1 MKPDTRTA
9 MRRLIAQIRAAIPFE
24 DSRPRVCTGA
34 CDACSRA
41 LLDFLEGELDDWERR
56 LAAGESPNLG
66 EVSRLARTS
75 RKVYGV
81 LERNGLV

>member
-1 MKPDTRTA
+1 

-24 DSRPRVCTGA
+24 DPRSRACTGA
-34 CDACSRA
+34 CDACSRK